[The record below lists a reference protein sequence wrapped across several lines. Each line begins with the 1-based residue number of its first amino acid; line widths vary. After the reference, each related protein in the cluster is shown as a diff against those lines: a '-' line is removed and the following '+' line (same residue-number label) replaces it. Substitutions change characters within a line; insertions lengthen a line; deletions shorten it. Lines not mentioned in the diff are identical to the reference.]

1 MITAHLSH
9 LVSQQL
15 TAHHNVPEP
24 FSCEFKN
31 SSESSHLWL
40 LVSGALIKVGWWAH
54 KGPEMRHGDNSPD
67 GGCEEIRGLI
77 GNFME
82 TFIELIERAI
92 GNDFSLKR

>member
-1 MITAHLSH
+1 
-9 LVSQQL
+9 
-15 TAHHNVPEP
+15 
-24 FSCEFKN
+24 
-31 SSESSHLWL
+31 
-40 LVSGALIKVGWWAH
+40 
-54 KGPEMRHGDNSPD
+54 MRHGDNSPD

>member
-1 MITAHLSH
+1 
-9 LVSQQL
+9 
-15 TAHHNVPEP
+15 
-24 FSCEFKN
+24 
-31 SSESSHLWL
+31 
-40 LVSGALIKVGWWAH
+40 
-54 KGPEMRHGDNSPD
+54 MRHGDNSTD